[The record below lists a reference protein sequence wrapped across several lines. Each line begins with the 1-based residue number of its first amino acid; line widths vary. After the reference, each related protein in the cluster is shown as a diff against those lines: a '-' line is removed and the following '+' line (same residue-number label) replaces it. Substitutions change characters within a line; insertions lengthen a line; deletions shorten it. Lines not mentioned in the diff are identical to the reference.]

1 MAKFIDLGVKK
12 ADDPIYTEGIGII
25 SISKQPKPPTSL
37 PIQNQESKR
46 KRVPRTRGKI
56 HADRVSTPTGV
67 GASTAGKNPTSK
79 IPSPPPDTSTP
90 TPGFAPKRFKGI
102 DYTQRPQSYWDD
114 SSVLHAT
121 LRNVKGENRRR
132 LIRDFHSIDKLD
144 QVEPGLSKDTLTTP
158 ERQSLG
164 RIHPSF
170 LGGEYLPDYRTSET
184 EIARI
189 VLDSTT
195 RDVISLR
202 ARRTKTGL
210 LRYSIV
216 DEYEGVF
223 YFPKLPSHDP
233 LTLGQIVDWIDQ
245 VGLSDG
251 PNLGIGLGLIYTV
264 GNFTEGEDIHKLENF
279 TTVESEL
286 YPQLA
291 QHYERLSSEWAT
303 ATFLE
308 SKEGEDRDEIIRCLI
323 KIEWADNETD
333 ADAFLKQHG
342 L

>member
-1 MAKFIDLGVKK
+1 MSNKNK
-12 ADDPIYTEGIGII
+12 
-25 SISKQPKPPTSL
+25 
-37 PIQNQESKR
+37 
-46 KRVPRTRGKI
+46 
-56 HADRVSTPTGV
+56 STT
-67 GASTAGKNPTSK
+67 TAP
-79 IPSPPPDTSTP
+79 TSTP
-90 TPGFAPKRFKGI
+90 GFTPKRFKGI
-102 DYTQRPQSYWDD
+102 DYAQRPQSYWDD

-132 LIRDFHSIDKLD
+132 LIRDFHSLNQLD

-170 LGGEYLPDYRTSET
+170 LGGEYLPDYQAAET

-189 VLDSTT
+189 VLDSTL

-223 YFPKLPSHDP
+223 VFPKPPSRTS
-233 LTLGQIVDWIDQ
+233 LTLGQIVDWVDQ
-245 VGLSDG
+245 TRLEDYTDDSY
-251 PNLGIGLGLIYTV
+251 GLGLTYTES
-264 GNFTEGEDIHKLENF
+264 NHREGELADRLEYF

-286 YPQLA
+286 YPQLTE
-291 QHYERLSSEWAT
+291 HYRKVSSEWVFQKFLEHEDGKTRARLITSLIEDGKATDEADAT
-303 ATFLE
+303 AIL
-308 SKEGEDRDEIIRCLI
+308 KE
-323 KIEWADNETD
+323 
-333 ADAFLKQHG
+333 HG
-342 L
+342 F

>member
-1 MAKFIDLGVKK
+1 MAKFIDRGVKK
-12 ADDPIYTEGIGII
+12 ADDPIYTEGI
-25 SISKQPKPPTSL
+25 SITSIHKQPKPPTPL
-37 PIQNQESKR
+37 PIENPKSTR

-56 HADRVSTPTGV
+56 
-67 GASTAGKNPTSK
+67 
-79 IPSPPPDTSTP
+79 PSPPPTTPTSTP
-90 TPGFAPKRFKGI
+90 GFTPKRFKGI
-102 DYTQRPQSYWDD
+102 DYAQRPQSYWDD

-132 LIRDFHSIDKLD
+132 LIRDFHSLNQLD

-170 LGGEYLPDYRTSET
+170 LGGEYLPDYQTAET

-216 DEYEGVF
+216 DEYEGIF
-223 YFPKLPSHDP
+223 LFPKLPSRDS
-233 LTLGQIVDWIDQ
+233 LSLGQIVDWIDLTR
-245 VGLSDG
+245 VEGNSDDG
-251 PNLGIGLGLIYTV
+251 YGLGLIYTV

-323 KIEWADNETD
+323 KIEWADNEAD
-333 ADAFLKQHG
+333 ADAFLKHHG

>member
-1 MAKFIDLGVKK
+1 MTKFIDLGVKK

-25 SISKQPKPPTSL
+25 SIRNQPKPPTPL
-37 PIQNQESKR
+37 PIQNQEC
-46 KRVPRTRGKI
+46 KI
-56 HADRVSTPTGV
+56 
-67 GASTAGKNPTSK
+67 KNHLT
-79 IPSPPPDTSTP
+79 PPPDISTSTP
-90 TPGFAPKRFKGI
+90 GFNPKRFKGI
-102 DYTQRPQSYWDD
+102 DYTQRPASYWDD

-132 LIRDFHSIDKLD
+132 LIRDFHSLDKLD

-223 YFPKLPSHDP
+223 YFPKLPSRTF

-251 PNLGIGLGLIYTV
+251 PNFGIGLGLIYTLS
-264 GNFTEGEDIHKLENF
+264 NYSEGEPVEDLENF

-323 KIEWADNETD
+323 KIKWADNETD
-333 ADAFLKQHG
+333 ADAFLKHHG

>member
-1 MAKFIDLGVKK
+1 MSNKNKSTSD
-12 ADDPIYTEGIGII
+12 T
-25 SISKQPKPPTSL
+25 PTST
-37 PIQNQESKR
+37 Q
-46 KRVPRTRGKI
+46 
-56 HADRVSTPTGV
+56 
-67 GASTAGKNPTSK
+67 
-79 IPSPPPDTSTP
+79 
-90 TPGFAPKRFKGI
+90 GFTPKRFKGI

-132 LIRDFHSIDKLD
+132 LIRDFHSLNQLD
-144 QVEPGLSKDTLTTP
+144 QVEPGLAKDILSTP
-158 ERQSLG
+158 ERESLG
-164 RIHPSF
+164 RIHPTF
-170 LGGEYLPDYRTSET
+170 LGGEYLPDYQATET

-189 VLDSTT
+189 VLDSTL

-223 YFPKLPSHDP
+223 YFPKLPSRDS

-264 GNFTEGEDIHKLENF
+264 GNFTEGEDINKLENF

-286 YPQLA
+286 YPQLTE
-291 QHYERLSSEWAT
+291 HYRKLASEWV
-303 ATFLE
+303 FQKFVEHQE
-308 SKEGEDRDEIIRCLI
+308 SETRAGLI
-323 KIEWADNETD
+323 KSLIEEGKATD
-333 ADAFLKQHG
+333 EADAIAMLKEHG
-342 L
+342 F

>member
-1 MAKFIDLGVKK
+1 MCEVK
-12 ADDPIYTEGIGII
+12 T
-25 SISKQPKPPTSL
+25 
-37 PIQNQESKR
+37 
-46 KRVPRTRGKI
+46 PRTEIPLMVQGDLKTM
-56 HADRVSTPTGV
+56 SN
-67 GASTAGKNPTSK
+67 NPQFT
-79 IPSPPPDTSTP
+79 PDTSTF
-90 TPGFAPKRFKGI
+90 TPGFTPKRFPGI
-102 DYTQRPQSYWDD
+102 DYTQRPTSYWAN

-132 LIRDFHSIDKLD
+132 LIRDFHSLNQLD
-144 QVEPGLSKDTLTTP
+144 QVESGLSKDILTAP

-216 DEYEGVF
+216 DEYEGIF
-223 YFPKLPSHDP
+223 YFPKLPSRTS

-251 PNLGIGLGLIYTV
+251 PNLGIGLGLIYTLS
-264 GNFTEGEDIHKLENF
+264 NYSEGEPVEDLENF

-291 QHYERLSSEWAT
+291 QHYKRLSSEWAT

-323 KIEWADNETD
+323 KIEWADNEID
-333 ADAFLKQHG
+333 ADAFLKHHG

>member
-1 MAKFIDLGVKK
+1 MSDTNQSTS
-12 ADDPIYTEGIGII
+12 DT
-25 SISKQPKPPTSL
+25 PTS
-37 PIQNQESKR
+37 
-46 KRVPRTRGKI
+46 
-56 HADRVSTPTGV
+56 
-67 GASTAGKNPTSK
+67 TS
-79 IPSPPPDTSTP
+79 
-90 TPGFAPKRFKGI
+90 GFTPKRFKGI

-132 LIRDFHSIDKLD
+132 LIRDFHSLNQLD

-170 LGGEYLPDYRTSET
+170 LGGEYLPDYQTAET

-189 VLDSTT
+189 VLDSTL

-216 DEYEGVF
+216 DEYEGEFF
-223 YFPKLPSHDP
+223 YPKLPSRDP

-245 VGLSDG
+245 TRIDG
-251 PNLGIGLGLIYTV
+251 NCDNGYGLGLIFTV
-264 GNFTEGEDIHKLENF
+264 SNFTEGEDAHRLENF
-279 TTVESEL
+279 TTVESDL
-286 YPQLA
+286 YPELA
-291 QHYERLSSEWAT
+291 QHYARLSSEWAT

-308 SKEGEDRDEIIRCLI
+308 SKEGEDREEIIRCLI
-323 KIEWADNETD
+323 KIEWADNEAD
-333 ADAFLKQHG
+333 ADAFLRHHG
-342 L
+342 R

>member
-12 ADDPIYTEGIGII
+12 ADDPIYTEGISFI
-25 SISKQPKPPTSL
+25 SIHKQPKPPTPL
-37 PIQNQESKR
+37 PIQNKESKI
-46 KRVPRTRGKI
+46 KSHLT
-56 HADRVSTPTGV
+56 
-67 GASTAGKNPTSK
+67 
-79 IPSPPPDTSTP
+79 PPPDTSTSAL
-90 TPGFAPKRFKGI
+90 GFAPKRFKGV
-102 DYTQRPQSYWDD
+102 DYTQRPTSYWDD
-114 SSVLHAT
+114 SSVLNAT

-132 LIRDFHSIDKLD
+132 LIRDFHSLNQLD

-189 VLDSTT
+189 VLDTTT

-210 LRYSIV
+210 LHYSIV
-216 DEYEGVF
+216 DEYEGIF
-223 YFPKLPSHDP
+223 YFPKLPRRTP

-251 PNLGIGLGLIYTV
+251 PNLGIGLGLIYTLS
-264 GNFTEGEDIHKLENF
+264 NYSEGEPVEDLENF

-323 KIEWADNETD
+323 KIEWADNKTD
-333 ADAFLKQHG
+333 ADAFLKHHG

>member
-1 MAKFIDLGVKK
+1 MSNKNK
-12 ADDPIYTEGIGII
+12 
-25 SISKQPKPPTSL
+25 STSDT
-37 PIQNQESKR
+37 P
-46 KRVPRTRGKI
+46 
-56 HADRVSTPTGV
+56 ASTPEFT
-67 GASTAGKNPTSK
+67 
-79 IPSPPPDTSTP
+79 
-90 TPGFAPKRFKGI
+90 PKRFKGI

-132 LIRDFHSIDKLD
+132 LIRDFHTLNQLD

-170 LGGEYLPDYRTSET
+170 LGGEYLPDYQTAET

-216 DEYEGVF
+216 DEYEGIF
-223 YFPKLPSHDP
+223 LFPKLPPRDP

-245 VGLSDG
+245 TRLEDYTDDSY
-251 PNLGIGLGLIYTV
+251 GLGLTYTESNH
-264 GNFTEGEDIHKLENF
+264 GEGELADRLEYF

-286 YPQLA
+286 YPQLTE
-291 QHYERLSSEWAT
+291 HYRKVSSEWVFQKFLEHEDGKTRARLITSLIEEGKATDEADAT
-303 ATFLE
+303 AIL
-308 SKEGEDRDEIIRCLI
+308 KE
-323 KIEWADNETD
+323 
-333 ADAFLKQHG
+333 HG
-342 L
+342 F